1 MVFGVVAFG
10 LLSGSLTNILQNYD
24 SSNAVFQEKVGILNN
39 LYRDYY
45 LPLDLYL
52 RLKQSIRYN
61 SSQNNDDINDFVADL
76 PKNLA
81 IELSLFIHET
91 TYSRILF
98 LRNNGSESF
107 LAWICPQIKAN
118 IYDNRE
124 YIYFDG
130 DDINCI
136 YFLKYGSC
144 GFVLPRYSNI
154 KYINVNKGATF
165 GIVDIIGNM
174 LMNEETQTFA
184 LESSNCGQRQFTLMS
199 DRAQTEVMTLSID

>member
-1 MVFGVVAFG
+1 M
-10 LLSGSLTNILQNYD
+10 
-24 SSNAVFQEKVGILNN
+24 GILNN
-39 LYRDYY
+39 LYKDYC

-61 SSQNNDDINDFVADL
+61 TTQNNDDINKFVADL

-98 LRNNGSESF
+98 LRTNNSESF
-107 LAWICPQIKAN
+107 LAWICPLIKAN
-118 IYDNRE
+118 IYDDRE

-130 DDINCI
+130 DDINMI

-154 KYINVNKGATF
+154 KYINVNIGATF
-165 GIVDIIGNM
+165 GLVDIIGNM
-174 LMNEETQTFA
+174 LVNK
-184 LESSNCGQRQFTLMS
+184 
-199 DRAQTEVMTLSID
+199 D

>member
-1 MVFGVVAFG
+1 M
-10 LLSGSLTNILQNYD
+10 
-24 SSNAVFQEKVGILNN
+24 FQEKVGILNN

-107 LAWICPQIKAN
+107 LAWICP
-118 IYDNRE
+118 
-124 YIYFDG
+124 
-130 DDINCI
+130 
-136 YFLKYGSC
+136 
-144 GFVLPRYSNI
+144 
-154 KYINVNKGATF
+154 
-165 GIVDIIGNM
+165 
-174 LMNEETQTFA
+174 
-184 LESSNCGQRQFTLMS
+184 
-199 DRAQTEVMTLSID
+199 